1 MPKPP
6 KGIQERNSFWV
17 DHCGRMEVQCGC
29 DLIKTDYIDPADS
42 GWTRPYDCLMWDAE
56 YYAGCTEYDMPESGS
71 LIRAAR
77 RIHAKL
83 SAPESDRTLR

>member
-6 KGIQERNSFWV
+6 KGVQERNSFWI
-17 DHCGRMEVQCGC
+17 DHYHRMDEQCGC
-29 DLIKTDYIDPADS
+29 DLPADS

-56 YYAGCTEYDMPESGS
+56 YYAGCTEYDMPGYGS

-77 RIHAKL
+77 RIYARL
-83 SAPESDRTLR
+83 SAPDSDRTLR